1 MTSSWVHRYRL
12 LLFSSIFF
20 AIPGKSL
27 FADDAPLSSPASASS
42 TIITVGVG
50 LAVLLFAYVAF
61 LTAGFLLKTFKEY
74 RQAKKE
80 EALHGHAEPKPEG
93 QMAFSAAFFIGTFF
107 AATAV
112 ALLFFAYL
120 FATAGIDMSSWK
132 VIGEMVISSAVA
144 AFVLM
149 VLYLLY
155 LLVTALF
162 RHKAGSGAHGEV
174 SGAAGEGV
182 PLGSEVTRRSF
193 LSLLGWAWVAFTAA
207 SLGALSTMLRFAFP
221 NVTFEP
227 PLKFKAGFPTTYN
240 PGVDERYKDA
250 HRVWIVRNDQGFYAL
265 STICTHLGCTPNW
278 LQAEQKFKCPCHGS
292 GYYITGVN
300 FEGPAP
306 RPLERFQIT
315 LADDG
320 QIEIDESVKFQSEL
334 GQWGLPGSF
343 LNYKA

>member
-1 MTSSWVHRYRL
+1 MTSSWVHRYRF
-12 LLFSSIFF
+12 LLFSSMFF
-20 AIPGKSL
+20 GFSGNPVL
-27 FADDAPLSSPASASS
+27 ADEPLSGPASASS
-42 TIITVGVG
+42 TIITVGIT

-61 LTAGFLLKTFKEY
+61 LTGGVLLKTFKEY

-80 EALHGHAEPKPEG
+80 AASHGHGEPIPEG
-93 QMAFSAAFFIGTFF
+93 QIAFSLSFLIGTLF
-107 AATAV
+107 AATAI
-112 ALLFFAYL
+112 AILFFAFL
-120 FATAGIDMSSWK
+120 FATAGMDMSASK
-132 VIGEMVISSAVA
+132 TIAALVITSAVS
-144 AFVLM
+144 AFALV

-155 LLVTALF
+155 LTVAGLF
-162 RHKAGSGAHGEV
+162 RRKVGHQASGDISGMVPGEV
-174 SGAAGEGV
+174 PLSSGI
-182 PLGSEVTRRSF
+182 TRRSF

-227 PLKFKAGFPTTYN
+227 PLKFKAGFPVTYN

-320 QIEIDESVKFQSEL
+320 QIEVDESVKFQQEL

>member
-1 MTSSWVHRYRL
+1 MISSRVHRYFFP
-12 LLFSSIFF
+12 LLFLTLFGFS
-20 AIPGKSL
+20 GKPV
-27 FADDAPLSSPASASS
+27 FADDAPLSAPASASS
-42 TIITVGVG
+42 TIITGGVT
-50 LAVLLFAYVAF
+50 LALLLLAYVAF
-61 LTAGFLLKTFKEY
+61 LTGGFLLKSFKEY

-80 EALHGHAEPKPEG
+80 AAAQGHGEPKPAG
-93 QMAFSAAFFIGTFF
+93 QAAFSFAFFIGTFF

-112 ALLFFAYL
+112 AVLFFAYL
-120 FATAGIDMSSWK
+120 FATAGIDMASSK
-132 VIGEMVISSAVA
+132 GIVEMVITSAVS
-144 AFVLM
+144 AFALM

-155 LLVTALF
+155 LGVMALF
-162 RHKAGSGAHGEV
+162 RHKAGAHGEAH
-174 SGAAGEGV
+174 GLTPGEL
-182 PLGSEVTRRSF
+182 PLQPEVTRRSF
-193 LSLLGWAWVAFTAA
+193 LSLLGWAWLAFTAA

-227 PLKFKAGFPTTYN
+227 PLKFMAGFPNTYN
-240 PGVDERYKDA
+240 PGVDERFKDA
-250 HRVWIVRNDQGFYAL
+250 HRVWIVRNDVGFYAL

-306 RPLERFQIT
+306 RPLPRFNIT

-320 QIEIDESVKFQSEL
+320 QIQIDESIQYQQEL

-343 LNYKA
+343 LDYKG

>member
-1 MTSSWVHRYRL
+1 MTSSWIHRYRFL
-12 LLFSSIFF
+12 SFSLIFF
-20 AIPGKSL
+20 GFSGKPV
-27 FADDAPLSSPASASS
+27 FADDAPLSAPASASS
-42 TIITVGVG
+42 TIITGGVT
-50 LAVLLFAYVAF
+50 LALLLFAYVAF
-61 LTAGFLLKTFKEY
+61 LTGGFLFKSFKEH

-80 EALHGHAEPKPEG
+80 TAAQDHGESRPAG
-93 QMAFSAAFFIGTFF
+93 QAAFSFAFFIGTFF

-112 ALLFFAYL
+112 AVLFFAYL
-120 FATAGIDMSSWK
+120 FATAGIDMASSK
-132 VIGEMVISSAVA
+132 GIVELVITSAVS
-144 AFVLM
+144 AFALM

-155 LLVTALF
+155 LGVMALF
-162 RHKAGSGAHGEV
+162 RRKAGAHGEIREL
-174 SGAAGEGV
+174 APGEL
-182 PLGSEVTRRSF
+182 PLQPEVTRRSF
-193 LSLLGWAWVAFTAA
+193 LSLLGWAWLAFIAA

-227 PLKFKAGFPTTYN
+227 PLKFMAGFPNTYN
-240 PGVDERYKDA
+240 PGVDERFKDA
-250 HRVWIVRNDQGFYAL
+250 HRVWIVRNDLGFYAL

-306 RPLERFQIT
+306 RPLPRFNIT

-320 QIEIDESVKFQSEL
+320 QIQVDESIQYQQEL

-343 LNYKA
+343 LDYKG